1 MIILDRF
8 DEWDRVANWGWNV
21 SAGLLWDCQA
31 FWNLNDD
38 DYHGEDDGNCQ
49 LNDDCYGD
57 IL

>member
-38 DYHGEDDGNCQ
+38 DYHGEDDGKDKPSCLQ
-49 LNDDCYGD
+49 SM
-57 IL
+57 